1 MIANSPLPLIKLPPM
16 ASLTVNNGPDA
27 GRRHEVGTA
36 TCVMGRHPECD
47 IVIDIG
53 AVSRHHAQV
62 VFEGG
67 RHYLEDLNSRN
78 GTFVNEQPITGRVP
92 LNNGDKVRVCDT
104 TLTFQ
109 SGVKSTAASGL
120 LMGGDAP
127 SGFAAMLI
135 DDDEKTATS
144 TVMSRL
150 DVSLKGGKL
159 TASPEAKLSA
169 ILEIS
174 HAIGRALKLDEVLP
188 KLLNSLFKIFVQAD
202 RGYIVMRSEEGHLV
216 PRWTKVR
223 REENEDTIR
232 ISRTICNQVMN
243 SKEAILSADAANDQR
258 FEMSQSIADFR
269 IRSMMCAPLIDS
281 DGNAFGVLQ
290 IDTLDQRH
298 RFQKEDLEVL
308 GAIATQAAFAIDNA
322 RLHDQALRQRE
333 TERDLELAHE
343 VQRGFLPDRKP
354 QLPGYAFYDFYA
366 PAAYVGGD
374 YYDYVQLPD
383 GRTAVLVA
391 DVVGHGVAA
400 ALMMAKL
407 SSEVRISLAS
417 GAHPAQ
423 AVTTLNDRLCRAQ
436 TDRFVTFV
444 LVAIDPATGE
454 VNIVNAGHMCPIVHR
469 HTGEIE
475 EPGHKEVG
483 LPLGIAEGLAY
494 EHATVKLLPG
504 DTVVLY
510 TDGVNE
516 SMDLQGEFFGI
527 DRIRRHVQA
536 KHSVPELGQTI
547 IDDVQAFVGR
557 GPQVDDMCLVCF
569 GREGAS

>member
-1 MIANSPLPLIKLPPM
+1 M
-16 ASLTVNNGPDA
+16 ASLTVNNGPEA
-27 GRRHEVGTA
+27 GRRYDVGTN
-36 TCVMGRHPECD
+36 TQVMGRHPECD

-62 VFEGG
+62 VFEAG
-67 RHYLEDLNSRN
+67 RYFLEDLNSRN
-78 GTFVNEQPITGRVP
+78 GTFVNEQPITGKVP
-92 LNNGDKVRVCDT
+92 LNHGDRIRICDT

-109 SGVKSTAASGL
+109 HRASNASGSGL
-120 LMGGDAP
+120 LTKGDAP
-127 SGFAAMLI
+127 SGFATMLV

-144 TVMSRL
+144 TVMSRF
-150 DVSLKGGKL
+150 DVSLKGAKL
-159 TASPEAKLSA
+159 SASPEAKLSA

-174 HAIGRALKLDEVLP
+174 TSLGRALSLDDVLP
-188 KLLNSLFKIFVQAD
+188 KLLNGLFKIFVQAD
-202 RGYIVMRSEEGHLV
+202 RGFIVMRSEEGHLV

-232 ISRTICNQVMN
+232 ISRTICNQVMS
-243 SKEAILSADAANDQR
+243 SKEAILSADAATDQR

-308 GAIATQAAFAIDNA
+308 GAVATQAAIAIDNA
-322 RLHDQALRQRE
+322 RLHDQSLRQRE
-333 TERDLELAHE
+333 VQRDLEVAHE

-354 QLPGYAFYDFYA
+354 QLAGYAFYDFYA

-383 GRTAVLVA
+383 GRTAVLIA

-423 AVTTLNDRLCRAQ
+423 AVTTLNDRLCRSQ

-444 LVAIDPATGE
+444 LVALDPTSGE
-454 VNIVNAGHMCPIVHR
+454 VTIVNAGHMCPIVR
-469 HTGEIE
+469 RANGVIE
-475 EPGHKEVG
+475 EPGHQEVG
-483 LPLGIAEGLAY
+483 LPLGVAEGLSY
-494 EHATVKLLPG
+494 EHATITLSAG
-504 DTVVLY
+504 ETVVLY

-516 SMDLQGEFFGI
+516 SMDAQGEFFGI

-536 KHSVPELGQTI
+536 GKSAEELGQAI
-547 IDDVQAFVGR
+547 IDDVQVFVGR
-557 GPQVDDMCLVCF
+557 SPQNDDMCLVCF
-569 GREGAS
+569 GRTS

>member
-1 MIANSPLPLIKLPPM
+1 M
-16 ASLTVNNGPDA
+16 ASFTVNNGPDA
-27 GRRHEVGTA
+27 GRRHDVGTG
-36 TCVMGRHPECD
+36 TCVMGRHPDCH
-47 IVIDIG
+47 IVLDIG
-53 AVSRHHAQV
+53 AVSRHHAQLV
-62 VFEGG
+62 YDGG
-67 RHYLEDLNSRN
+67 RYFLEDLNSRN
-78 GTFVNEQPITGRVP
+78 GTFVNEQPISGKVP
-92 LNNGDKVRVCDT
+92 LNNGDRVRICDT

-109 SGVKSTAASGL
+109 QRALVPVGGGSLLGV
-120 LMGGDAP
+120 GDSP
-127 SGFAAMLI
+127 SGFATMLV
-135 DDDEKTATS
+135 DDDEKTTSS

-174 HAIGRALKLDEVLP
+174 HAIGRALKLDDVLP
-188 KLLNSLFKIFVQAD
+188 KLLNGLFKIFVQAD
-202 RGYIVMRSEEGHLV
+202 RGFIVMRTEEGHLV

-232 ISRTICNQVMN
+232 ISRTICNQVMT
-243 SKEAILSADAANDQR
+243 SKEAILSADAATDQR
-258 FEMSQSIADFR
+258 FEASQSIADFR
-269 IRSMMCAPLIDS
+269 IRSMMCTPLIDS

-308 GAIATQAAFAIDNA
+308 GAIATQAAIAIDNA
-322 RLHDQALRQRE
+322 RLHDQALKQRDV
-333 TERDLELAHE
+333 ERDLELAHE

-354 QLPGYAFYDFYA
+354 QLPGFKFYDFYA

-383 GRTAVLVA
+383 GRTAVLIA

-423 AVTTLNDRLCRAQ
+423 AVTTLNDRLCRSQ

-444 LVAIDPATGE
+444 LVAIDPASGD
-454 VNIVNAGHMCPIVHR
+454 VCIVNAGHMCPIVR
-469 HTGEIE
+469 RKNGVIE

-483 LPLGIAEGLAY
+483 LPLGVAEGLAY
-494 EHATVKLLPG
+494 EHASIILEPG
-504 DTVVLY
+504 EVVVLY

-516 SMDLQGEFFGI
+516 SMDLKGEFFGI
-527 DRIRRHVQA
+527 DRIRRHVQTMKQA
-536 KHSVPELGQTI
+536 ELLGQSI
-547 IDDVQAFVGR
+547 IDDVQTFVGR
-557 GPQVDDMCLVCF
+557 GPQIDDMCLVCF
-569 GREGAS
+569 GREG

>member
-1 MIANSPLPLIKLPPM
+1 M
-16 ASLTVNNGPDA
+16 ASLTVNNGPETNK
-27 GRRHEVGTA
+27 RYELST
-36 TCVMGRHPECD
+36 TPCVMGRHPECNV
-47 IVIDIG
+47 VIDIG
-53 AVSRHHAQV
+53 AVSRHHAQI

-67 RHYLEDLNSRN
+67 KYFVEDLNSRN
-78 GTFVNEQPITGRVP
+78 GTFLNEQPVTGKVPINHGDRV
-92 LNNGDKVRVCDT
+92 RICDT

-109 SGVKSTAASGL
+109 NRAVNLLGDSGR
-120 LMGGDAP
+120 DAP
-127 SGFAAMLI
+127 SGFTTLLV
-135 DDDEKTATS
+135 DDEEKTTSS

-150 DVSLKGGKL
+150 DVSLKGGAGVKL
-159 TASPEAKLSA
+159 SASPEAKLSA

-174 HAIGRALKLDEVLP
+174 HALGRALALDDVLP
-188 KLLNSLFKIFVQAD
+188 KILNGLFKIFVQAD
-202 RGYIVMRSEEGHLV
+202 RGFIVLREESGRLV

-232 ISRTICNQVMN
+232 ISRTICNQVMDQ
-243 SKEAILSADAANDQR
+243 KEAILSADAANDQR

-269 IRSMMCAPLIDS
+269 IRSMMCAPLVDS
-281 DGNAFGVLQ
+281 EGNAFGVLQ

-308 GAIATQAAFAIDNA
+308 GAIASQAAIAIDNA
-322 RLHDQALRQRE
+322 KLHDQSLKQRE
-333 TERDLELAHE
+333 MERDLELAHE
-343 VQRGFLPDRKP
+343 VQRGFLPERRP
-354 QLPGYAFYDFYA
+354 ELSGYRFYDFYA

-374 YYDYVQLPD
+374 YYDYIELPD

-407 SSEVRISLAS
+407 SSEVRIALAS
-417 GAHPAQ
+417 GVQPGQ

-444 LVAIDPATGE
+444 MVALDPKKGE
-454 VNIVNAGHMCPIVHR
+454 VTIVNAGHMCPIVR
-469 HTGEIE
+469 RKSGEID

-483 LPLGIAEGLAY
+483 LPLGIAEGLNY
-494 EHATVKLLPG
+494 EPVTISLSPG
-504 DTVVLY
+504 ESVVLY

-516 SMDLQGEFFGI
+516 SMDLRGEFFGI

-536 KHSVPELGQTI
+536 GRAPEALGETI
-547 IDDVQAFVGR
+547 IDDVRKFVGR
-557 GPQVDDMCLVCF
+557 GPQNDDMCLVCF
-569 GREGAS
+569 GRE

>member
-1 MIANSPLPLIKLPPM
+1 M

-27 GRRHEVGTA
+27 GRRYELGAT
-36 TCVMGRHPECD
+36 TCVMGRHPECN

-67 RHYLEDLNSRN
+67 KFYIEDLNSRN
-78 GTFVNEQPITGRVP
+78 GTFVNEQPISGKAVLTH
-92 LNNGDKVRVCDT
+92 GDRLRICDT

-109 SGVKSTAASGL
+109 HKMSMPAGGSGL
-120 LMGGDAP
+120 LGAGDPP
-127 SGFAAMLI
+127 SGFTTMLV

-150 DVSLKGGKL
+150 DVSLKSGKI
-159 TASPEAKLSA
+159 TASPEAKLTA

-174 HAIGRALKLDEVLP
+174 QALGRALALDDVLP
-188 KLLNSLFKIFVQAD
+188 KLLNGLFKIFVQAD
-202 RGYIVMRSEEGHLV
+202 RGFIVLRSEEGHLI

-232 ISRTICNQVMN
+232 ISRTICNQVM
-243 SKEAILSADAANDQR
+243 SQKEAILSADAANDQR

-269 IRSMMCAPLIDS
+269 IRSMMCTPLIDS
-281 DGNAFGVLQ
+281 EGNAFGVLQ

-308 GAIATQAAFAIDNA
+308 GAIATQAAIAIDNA
-322 RLHDQALRQRE
+322 NLHDQALRQRE
-333 TERDLELAHE
+333 IERDLELAHE
-343 VQRGFLPDRKP
+343 VQRGFLPDEKP
-354 QLPGYAFYDFYA
+354 KLPGYQFYDYYA

-374 YYDYVQLPD
+374 YYDYVPLPD
-383 GRTAVLVA
+383 GRVAVLVA

-417 GAHPAQ
+417 GAQPGP
-423 AVTTLNDRLCRAQ
+423 AVTHLNDRLCRAQ

-444 LVAIDPATGE
+444 MAVIDPTSGQ
-454 VNIVNAGHMCPIVHR
+454 VTVVNAGHMCPIVR
-469 HTGEIE
+469 RKSGEIE

-483 LPLGIAEGLAY
+483 LPLGIAEGLSY
-494 EHATVKLLPG
+494 EQMNIQLSAG
-504 DTVVLY
+504 DTLVLY

-527 DRIRRHVQA
+527 DRIRRHAKLGGSAEAVGQA
-536 KHSVPELGQTI
+536 I
-547 IDDVQAFVGR
+547 IDDVRTFVGR
-557 GPQVDDMCLVCF
+557 GPQIDDMCLVCF
-569 GREGAS
+569 GRE